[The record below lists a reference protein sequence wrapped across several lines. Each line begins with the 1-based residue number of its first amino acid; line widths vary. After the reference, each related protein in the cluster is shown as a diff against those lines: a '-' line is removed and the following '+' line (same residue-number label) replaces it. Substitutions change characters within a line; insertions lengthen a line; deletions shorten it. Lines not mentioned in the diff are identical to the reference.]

1 MNKILVVGCPGA
13 GKSTFSKKLNKIL
26 DIPLYHLDNL
36 WHKSDKTHITREEF
50 DLKLKEILL
59 TDKWI
64 IDGDYSRT
72 YEIRIEY
79 SDTIFFLDYPLEL
92 CLKSAED
99 RIGTKRLDIPFVENE
114 FDPLFKEYILNWRET
129 TLPKL
134 LVSLEKYK
142 DIKNIIIFKTREEA
156 NNYLKRLK

>member
-26 DIPLYHLDNL
+26 DIPLYHLDNI
-36 WHKSDKTHITREEF
+36 WHKRDKTHITREEF
-50 DLKLKEILL
+50 DSKLKEILL

-134 LVSLEKYK
+134 LASLEKYK

-156 NNYLKRLK
+156 NNYLKRL